1 MSESIPAP
9 SAEALGID
17 LVAEH
22 RNWMRLDADSLTVRH
37 TIDLVRRCH
46 AAERQ
51 RDELLAA
58 LSSIISIQK
67 EHYGHATNLHI
78 HMIEPS
84 DRARALIASIERE
97 KGGQP

>member
-37 TIDLVRRCH
+37 TIDLIRRCH
-46 AAERQ
+46 AAERH
-51 RDELLAA
+51 RDELLAELA
-58 LSSIISIQK
+58 GANAELVVLR
-67 EHYGHATNLHI
+67 EHVASAHAAKL
-78 HMIEPS
+78 
-84 DRARALIASIERE
+84 
-97 KGGQP
+97 KGGQ